1 MAMAPL
7 STLTS
12 TSTSLA
18 SHLRRAQG
26 ETVKIQAEVASGRL
40 YDVGKTLGYRT
51 EALVSFR
58 QDIEAA
64 QRTIDVNNQVAA
76 RLDASQAAL
85 DTIVTTANSFMS
97 ALMSARGDPRTAG
110 ILLEQAEVAFNAF
123 TDAANTSFGGIFV
136 FSGIETT
143 AAPFENYF
151 STPPPASRNAMAAAF
166 STEFGF
172 SSTDPAVSTISVSSM
187 QAFIDNAFAS
197 LFDDA
202 NWNSTWSAAS
212 SQPLSS
218 LISEGREVLTSV
230 SAASQAFRSLTAAFV
245 LVADAGTKDLND
257 ATFVAVVDQA
267 VESLGRGIALM
278 TELQGSLGTAQ
289 QQVQVAI
296 ETMSVRS
303 TLLEEY
309 VGQTEGVDLTESS
322 VRLNSLLNQLE
333 ATFAVTGR
341 LQNLSLLN
349 AL

>member
-1 MAMAPL
+1 MVVTPL
-7 STLTS
+7 STLMS
-12 TSTSLA
+12 TSTSFA

-40 YDVGKTLGYRT
+40 YDVGKTLGYGT

-58 QDIEAA
+58 QEIEIG
-64 QRTIDVNNQVAA
+64 RRSIDVNKQVAA

-85 DTIVTTANSFMS
+85 DAIVTNANGFMS

-110 ILLEQAEVAFNAF
+110 IVSEQAESAFKAF
-123 TDAANTSFGGIFV
+123 TDAANTSFAGSFV
-136 FSGIETT
+136 FSGIET
-143 AAPFENYF
+143 ALAPFEDYF
-151 STPPPASRNAMAAAF
+151 STPPPASRNAVAAAF

-172 SSTDPAVSTISVSSM
+172 SSADPAVSNISVSSM
-187 QAFIDNAFAS
+187 QAFMDNTFAS

-212 SQPLSS
+212 SQPISS
-218 LISEGREVLTSV
+218 MVSGSREVTTSV

-245 LVADAGTKDLND
+245 LVADSGTKNLND
-257 ATFVAVVDQA
+257 ATFVALIDQA
-267 VESLGRGIALM
+267 VESFGKGIALM
-278 TELQGSLGTAQ
+278 TELQGTLGTAQ
-289 QQVQVAI
+289 QQVQAAI
-296 ETMSVRS
+296 ETTSVRS
-303 TLLEEY
+303 DLLEEY
-309 VGQTEGVDLTESS
+309 VGRTEGVDLSDLS

-333 ATFAVTGR
+333 ATYAVTGR